1 MSRLIKIDIAGLK
14 AAHVKNAF
22 SQSELCVWS
31 HGDKRN
37 LPKWNKGFSCFF
49 YGHIVMFLCPDK
61 LALLEF
67 DIDFESLFFFG
78 HSRRI
83 SLFLCLRFLLISK
96 ADMTAIISQQQMVLF
111 SYSATTRNE
120 PSTTGRLR
128 FFLLSTRYN
137 KRCLISDE
145 TFDLMFFFS
154 PVLLPSFCRVF
165 RRKKL

>member
-1 MSRLIKIDIAGLK
+1 MPLVSRSCVFEAMAIKEICQSGTKDFP
-14 AAHVKNAF
+14 AF
-22 SQSELCVWS
+22 FTATSW
-31 HGDKRN
+31 
-37 LPKWNKGFSCFF
+37 CFF
-49 YGHIVMFLCPDK
+49 AQINWLYWNSILI
-61 LALLEF
+61 L
-67 DIDFESLFFFG
+67 SLSFFG
-78 HSRRI
+78 HSRRL

-145 TFDLMFFFS
+145 TFDLMFFF
-154 PVLLPSFCRVF
+154 LRFYCQAFAVF
-165 RRKKL
+165 FGEKNFN